1 MAFPRILQRLFVNS
15 GAGPK
20 LRHDIIPWD
29 EEKSLVALE
38 AWRQAMIGTSMPM
51 TSTTLPAGFMWADG
65 SFAAFAA
72 YPELKAKYDAGGFAG
87 MLLAYNAS
95 EADIAAYPGKF
106 KPDAANP
113 TGLFLPR
120 LEGLFARYWTPGAG
134 EAGGYVTDKG
144 RGVYGS
150 AVWGDTT
157 GGLGVW
163 TQTTGAFYATGV
175 LISRPNRDYSVTE
188 QMYSAALQLDAAV
201 LWGEHAGGEFAPVH
215 YTQPIALYLG
225 RSA

>member
-1 MAFPRILQRLFVNS
+1 MVFRVSRC
-15 GAGPK
+15 
-20 LRHDIIPWD
+20 
-29 EEKSLVALE
+29 
-38 AWRQAMIGTSMPM
+38 
-51 TSTTLPAGFMWADG
+51 
-65 SFAAFAA
+65 
-72 YPELKAKYDAGGFAG
+72 
-87 MLLAYNAS
+87 
-95 EADIAAYPGKF
+95 
-106 KPDAANP
+106 
-113 TGLFLPR
+113 
-120 LEGLFARYWTPGAG
+120 ARYWTPGAG